1 MSKTTVLLVLPA
13 AQLHY
18 NRFLL
23 TTSLPL
29 FAFLE
34 HITEFFYVSL
44 DKITFFPAL
53 RIL

>member
-1 MSKTTVLLVLPA
+1 MSKTTVLFVLPA

-29 FAFLE
+29 FVFLE
-34 HITEFFYVSL
+34 HITELFYISL
-44 DKITFFPAL
+44 DKITFFPAFC
-53 RIL
+53 IL